1 MPLRPG
7 VSGRARS
14 PLPPRRPTERN
25 RLGNQ
30 QITLWI
36 SKGIP
41 VNLNERTGP
50 LGRPRAQSVARSCSC
65 PGRSAAEAVRCR
77 PGPRRAEFLAV
88 PDQRCI
94 AISAFTRV
102 FDALWRCTASGT
114 PSRRAEK
121 AADGLDELGHRDRLR
136 QIGLTAALADA
147 FFIALHRKCG
157 DRDHRN
163 GLELGVLLEPF
174 RHFETGYFRQLY
186 IHQDQIWPVLA
197 GEIER
202 LDAVACGDGVIA
214 VRFQQVVE
222 ELHVELVVLHD
233 HHGFRHRRC
242 SDLRCPMRC
251 RLPPR
256 DSRWLANRHFHAP
269 PTLLPCKREREQPEP
284 LARTDSAGPRSAV
297 VPRRYGNANTY
308 IRPAR
313 PA

>member
-1 MPLRPG
+1 MDSGLAASPRPG
-7 VSGRARS
+7 MTLEERPLWRSRISGAPPSTRLRAFSTRYGAA
-14 PLPPRRPTERN
+14 PH
-25 RLGNQ
+25 
-30 QITLWI
+30 
-36 SKGIP
+36 
-41 VNLNERTGP
+41 
-50 LGRPRAQSVARSCSC
+50 
-65 PGRSAAEAVRCR
+65 PGHGC
-77 PGPRRAEFLAV
+77 
-88 PDQRCI
+88 
-94 AISAFTRV
+94 
-102 FDALWRCTASGT
+102 DAL
-114 PSRRAEK
+114 RRAEK
-121 AADGLDELGHRDRLR
+121 PADGLDELGHRDRLR
-136 QIGLTAALADA
+136 QMGLTAALADA

-256 DSRWLANRHFHAP
+256 DWQCLANRHFHAR

-284 LARTDSAGPRSAV
+284 LARTDSAGPRPAV
-297 VPRRYGNANTY
+297 VPRRYGNPTTE
-308 IRPAR
+308 
-313 PA
+313 

>member
-94 AISAFTRV
+94 AIRAFRHV
-102 FDALWRCTASGT
+102 FHALWPPPPSGT
-114 PSRRAEK
+114 PPPPPHK
-121 AADGLDELGHRDRLR
+121 PADGL
-136 QIGLTAALADA
+136 A
-147 FFIALHRKCG
+147 
-157 DRDHRN
+157 
-163 GLELGVLLEPF
+163 EPS
-174 RHFETGYFRQLY
+174 
-186 IHQDQIWPVLA
+186 PP
-197 GEIER
+197 ER
-202 LDAVACGDGVIA
+202 
-214 VRFQQVVE
+214 
-222 ELHVELVVLHD
+222 
-233 HHGFRHRRC
+233 
-242 SDLRCPMRC
+242 
-251 RLPPR
+251 PPQH
-256 DSRWLANRHFHAP
+256 SPTP
-269 PTLLPCKREREQPEP
+269 PP
-284 LARTDSAGPRSAV
+284 
-297 VPRRYGNANTY
+297 
-308 IRPAR
+308 
-313 PA
+313 